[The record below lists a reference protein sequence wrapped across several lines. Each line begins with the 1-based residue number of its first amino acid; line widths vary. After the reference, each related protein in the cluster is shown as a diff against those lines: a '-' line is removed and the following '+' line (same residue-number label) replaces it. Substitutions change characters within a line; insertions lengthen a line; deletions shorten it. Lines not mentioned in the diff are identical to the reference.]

1 MSNARS
7 QVILMGDFNLPNVDQ
22 IHYSAPATP
31 FNDKC
36 LSFVN
41 ESGLIQ
47 FVLEPTRHENILD
60 LFMVT
65 SSCC

>member
-22 IHYSAPATP
+22 IHYSAPA
-31 FNDKC
+31 NDKF

-47 FVLEPTRHENILD
+47 FVLEPTRHKNILD